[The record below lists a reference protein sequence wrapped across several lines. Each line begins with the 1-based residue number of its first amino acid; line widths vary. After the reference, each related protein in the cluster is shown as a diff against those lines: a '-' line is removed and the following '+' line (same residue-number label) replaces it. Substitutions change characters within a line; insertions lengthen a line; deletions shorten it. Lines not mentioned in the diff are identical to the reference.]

1 MTETHDH
8 TPTTRESARRV
19 ILAALVEDF
28 TSLSQSTTSS
38 QAEAVLDALDNAGL
52 FAHNPAMPYHLPQR
66 ESDPTVWR
74 AGGGMNELF
83 VSTGGHRR
91 GVVVLNNADD
101 FLARMEPAQARELV
115 AALDTAATKAE
126 SDIADDAETDA
137 EIDANTNDGHR
148 DGAALVSAVAEYL
161 RESGTDWGK
170 DAAAQVEN
178 RSEDVGSFIDELMH
192 DNGVT
197 AAIIREVIARDMK
210 RIFVG
215 EA

>member
-1 MTETHDH
+1 MTDTHDH
-8 TPTTRESARRV
+8 TPTTRGAARRV
-19 ILAALVEDF
+19 ILAALVKDF
-28 TSLSQSTTSS
+28 TSPIQSTTSS
-38 QAEAVLDALDNAGL
+38 RVEAVLDALDNAGL
-52 FAHNPAMPYHLPQR
+52 FAHNPAVPYRLPKS

-126 SDIADDAETDA
+126 SDIADDAETGAD
-137 EIDANTNDGHR
+137 TNDGHR
-148 DGAALVSAVAEYL
+148 GGAALVSAVAEYL

-170 DAAAQVEN
+170 DAAVQVEN
-178 RSEDVGSFIDELMH
+178 RAEDVGSFIDELMH

>member
-8 TPTTRESARRV
+8 TPTTRESSRRV

-52 FAHNPAMPYHLPQR
+52 FAHNPAVPYRLPKS

-126 SDIADDAETDA
+126 SDIADDAETD
-137 EIDANTNDGHR
+137 DGHR
-148 DGAALVSAVAEYL
+148 GGAALVSAVAEYL

-178 RSEDVGSFIDELMH
+178 RAEDVGSFIDELMH